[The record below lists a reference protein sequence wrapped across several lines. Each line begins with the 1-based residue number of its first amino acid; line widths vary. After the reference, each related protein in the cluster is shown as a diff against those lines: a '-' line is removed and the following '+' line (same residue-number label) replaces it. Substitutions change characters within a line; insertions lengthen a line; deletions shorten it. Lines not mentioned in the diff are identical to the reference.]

1 MCRVSSS
8 AVGLKSYV
16 VFPVPEGG
24 VQELVVEKRQERR
37 KFARL
42 NLELPIHI
50 SGTDADGHKWEESS
64 VTVNV
69 SARGAYFTS
78 HTPFRDPM
86 DLDVSISVPY
96 SVWGKLPFPRLE
108 APARVVRLDS
118 QPRHAPNGPDRWGVA
133 VSFEKALS
141 TTFEAGENVE

>member
-1 MCRVSSS
+1 VLLASRVAYSLF
-8 AVGLKSYV
+8 A
-16 VFPVPEGG
+16 PDRG
-24 VQELVVEKRQERR
+24 VLEVVVEKAQERR
-37 KFARL
+37 RFARL

-50 SGTDADGHKWEESS
+50 SGTDVDGHKLEESS